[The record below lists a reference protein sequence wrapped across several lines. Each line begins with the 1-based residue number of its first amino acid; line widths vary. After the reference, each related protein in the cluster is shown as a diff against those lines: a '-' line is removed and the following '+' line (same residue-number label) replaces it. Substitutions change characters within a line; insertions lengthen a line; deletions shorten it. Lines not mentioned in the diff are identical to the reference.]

1 MITNRRTVPSM
12 RTVLIKRKARAS
24 AAAVALLLAP
34 GLAACGSDDGDGAGA
49 DIVVTTNVLGDVVRT
64 IVGDD
69 ATVHVMMPPAANP
82 HDFAPSAREAAT
94 MRDAGVI
101 VVNGRGFE
109 EGLLDTVE
117 AAEGD
122 GAVVVTATDGL
133 PETDEHGAEVED
145 AVADDHGHDHDEDAH
160 FFADPVLMVAAVEH
174 LAAELRANVP
184 ALDTDAFTERVDAYL
199 AELDALFLE
208 VTELLTGVPPERRVL
223 VTNHEVL
230 GFFADRFGFEVLGVV
245 IPGGS
250 TLAEPSAADLDA
262 LAQAIDEAGVPA
274 IFAETS
280 SPSRLADALA
290 AEGTDVEV
298 VELYTE
304 SLGEAGSGA
313 ETYLGMVRFNAE
325 RIAAALGA

>member
-1 MITNRRTVPSM
+1 M
-12 RTVLIKRKARAS
+12 RTVLVRVVGS
-24 AAAVALLLAP
+24 LALLALVA
-34 GLAACGSDDGDGAGA
+34 GTAACSSDDDASA

-69 ATVHVMMPPAANP
+69 ASVHVVMPPAANP
-82 HDFAPSAREAAT
+82 HDFSASAQEAARRREAA
-94 MRDAGVI
+94 VI

-117 AAEGD
+117 AAEAD
-122 GAVVVTATDGL
+122 GAVVVEATDGL
-133 PETDEHGAEVED
+133 PETDEHGQEGGEID
-145 AVADDHGHDHDEDAH
+145 ADHGHEHDGDAH
-160 FFADPVLMVAAVEH
+160 FFSDPVLMAAAVDH
-174 LAAELRANVP
+174 LAAELRAHVP
-184 ALDTDAFTERVDAYL
+184 ALDTDAFAERVDAYL
-199 AELDALFLE
+199 EELEALFME
-208 VTELLTGVPPERRVL
+208 ATQLLTVVPPGRRVL

-230 GFFADRFGFEVLGVV
+230 GFFADRFGFEVLGVI

-250 TLAEPSAADLDA
+250 TLAEPSAADLAD
-262 LAQAIDEAGVPA
+262 LAATIEAAGVPA

-298 VELYTE
+298 VELFTE

-313 ETYLGMVRFNAE
+313 DTYLGMVRTNAQ
-325 RIAAALGA
+325 RIADALAG

>member
-1 MITNRRTVPSM
+1 M

-69 ATVHVMMPPAANP
+69 ATVHVVMPPAANP

-94 MRDAGVI
+94 MREAGVI

-133 PETDEHGAEVED
+133 PDTDEHGAEVED
-145 AVADDHGHDHDEDAH
+145 AAAGDEHADEHDHEEDAH
-160 FFADPVLMVAAVEH
+160 FFADPVLMAAAVEH

-208 VTELLTGVPPERRVL
+208 VTQLLTVVPPERRVL

-262 LAQAIDEAGVPA
+262 LAEAIDEAGVPA

-304 SLGEAGSGA
+304 SLGEEGSGA
-313 ETYLGMVRFNAE
+313 ETYLGMVRLNAE